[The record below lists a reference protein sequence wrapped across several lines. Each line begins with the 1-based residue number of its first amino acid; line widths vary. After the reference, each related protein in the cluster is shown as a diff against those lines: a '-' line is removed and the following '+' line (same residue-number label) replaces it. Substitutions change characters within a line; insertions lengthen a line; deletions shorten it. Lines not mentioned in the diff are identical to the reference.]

1 MKKEGR
7 KKKKKKEG
15 KSHQLLSVRIECFY
29 YVRLVSLPLNEKG
42 GGGER
47 KKKEERKIKREGPSE
62 ERRLKDGRLF
72 RATRKLKS
80 PPCRF
85 LGDEMNFITD
95 ILQTGSPEKGTTK
108 LKGIN
113 FFGCNWLPFSLSLS
127 HIHTHTLS
135 LSSSLR
141 TRFVFG
147 ERERVPH

>member
-1 MKKEGR
+1 M
-7 KKKKKKEG
+7 
-15 KSHQLLSVRIECFY
+15 LSVRIECFY